1 MAGYVIHT
9 PDGLSQRDQRR
20 ASELGPSE
28 VAAEASPG
36 GLAEATGFSLI
47 LQEDVT
53 AGFRTTCE
61 ALLRARGE
69 LEDALR
75 IAEGHEAFE
84 EEQQKKRWMLEG
96 IDAG

>member
-53 AGFRTTCE
+53 
-61 ALLRARGE
+61 LLRARGE